1 MDTVGTR
8 LKWLRGAAG
17 LSAREVDR
25 LAGLHSGHTWT
36 IERGDEC
43 RAQVNTLESIATALS
58 IEPAWLVF
66 GVGETPDPERV
77 RAAAKAAA

>member
-36 IERGDEC
+36 IEHGTEC
-43 RAQVNTLESIATALS
+43 RAQVNTLESIARALG

-66 GVGETPDPERV
+66 GVGDAPDPASV
-77 RAAAKAAA
+77 SAVAKAAA